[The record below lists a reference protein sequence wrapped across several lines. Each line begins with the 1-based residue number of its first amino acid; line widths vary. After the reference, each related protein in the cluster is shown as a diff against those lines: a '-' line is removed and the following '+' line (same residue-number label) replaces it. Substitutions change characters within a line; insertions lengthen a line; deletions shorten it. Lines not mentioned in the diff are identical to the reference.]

1 MKKIWLVGTLFV
13 IILLLFFPFAE
24 AFTFTETRTETP
36 QLFYVTKENTNQF
49 QFIYT
54 HSIHL
59 SDVIENY
66 VVKDGDI
73 QLHSMEYSD
82 VAIGMPGYA
91 EEGER
96 LEYKDG
102 EYTLFY
108 DNKTLEGFTIY
119 IGDVDHSLR
128 FLYGES
134 SYDLKKSLK
143 RGKSY
148 LFEVRKLSLFDI
160 LKGAK
165 LNGR

>member
-1 MKKIWLVGTLFV
+1 MKKIWLIGTLSV

-36 QLFYVTKENTNQF
+36 QLYYVTKENANQF
-49 QFIYT
+49 QFIFT

-59 SDVIENY
+59 SDVTEKY

-96 LEYKDG
+96 LEYEDG
-102 EYTLFY
+102 KYTLFY

-119 IGDVDHSLR
+119 IGDVDYSLR
-128 FLYGES
+128 FLYGGS
-134 SYDLKKSLK
+134 SYDLKKTLE

-148 LFEVRKLSLFDI
+148 HFEVRKLSLFDM

-165 LNGR
+165 LNG